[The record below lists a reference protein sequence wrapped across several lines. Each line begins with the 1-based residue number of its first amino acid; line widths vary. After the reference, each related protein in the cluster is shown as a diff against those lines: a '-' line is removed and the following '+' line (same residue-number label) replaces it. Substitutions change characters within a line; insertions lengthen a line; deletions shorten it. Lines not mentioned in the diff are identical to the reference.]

1 MNVLISCVCNRQK
14 SSFFVGPDLGALALL
29 SCVARRLCEEPEA
42 IRSLI
47 QHSLQ
52 SEITHAMSRP
62 SRSQAVLPSSPTCT
76 FAFVLHVG
84 RPDSLRVQPSHS
96 VGCTSRRATW
106 QEARRLA
113 DWSRYAVG
121 GLRVQ
126 LGCLG
131 RPRQQKTVLSTR
143 EADVYAWRS
152 KRTPAQIAAVLREF
166 ESAHAQQSLRSSS
179 MCSQS
184 SRLLACSPRG
194 VSGSEPSVRRGM

>member
-1 MNVLISCVCNRQK
+1 MNVLISTDIVCVQSPEK
-14 SSFFVGPDLGALALL
+14 LFFRWTRPWGSCAPVLRGAEAVRRAGSYTLTHSALTP
-29 SCVARRLCEEPEA
+29 A
-42 IRSLI
+42 
-47 QHSLQ
+47 
-52 SEITHAMSRP
+52 HAMSRP

-152 KRTPAQIAAVLREF
+152 KRTPAQIAAVLRVF